1 MNSNLNYDFTVN
13 KETNTVTIKRE
24 FAAERSL
31 VWDTYTKPELLDQWW
46 GPRPWVARTKSMAF
60 KVGGRRLYA
69 MCGPAGE
76 EHWSI
81 QEFTSISP
89 KTNFKFFDA
98 FCDKDENINKE
109 WPSSD
114 WDVDFADTNGS
125 TQVNIVI
132 KHDSLSSLE
141 KILEMGFQEGMG
153 IIFDELDE
161 LLVALKKQ
169 QP

>member
-1 MNSNLNYDFTVN
+1 MNSNLNYVFAVN
-13 KETNTVTIKRE
+13 KETNTVTIKRG

-46 GPRPWVARTKSMAF
+46 GPKPWVARTKKMEF
-60 KVGGRRLYA
+60 KVGGRRVYA

-81 QEFTSISP
+81 QEFTFISP

-114 WDVDFADTNGS
+114 WDVNFADINGS

-132 KHDSLSSLE
+132 KHDSLASLE
-141 KILEMGFQEGMG
+141 KILEMGFEEGMG
-153 IIFDELDE
+153 MIFEGLDE
-161 LLVALKKQ
+161 LLVKLKK
-169 QP
+169 